1 MYPPAGMATSFEEA
15 EAVAARIGYPL
26 LVRPSYVLGGRGMMI
41 AYDAEHLREY
51 MAEATRVSPCLLY
64 TSRCV

>member
-1 MYPPAGMATSFEEA
+1 MCIRDRA
-15 EAVAARIGYPL
+15 EAVAAHIGYPL

-41 AYDAEHLREY
+41 AYDAEHLRDY
-51 MAEATRVSPCLLY
+51 MAEACLLY